1 MFQATRLA
9 LFALVL
15 ATAAALAGSAT
26 GPQDEAPTIA
36 RSGPAADLDLA
47 RHLVHDSR
55 FEAALELL
63 TEVAGEDPAMVRE
76 RDRVA
81 GMIKL
86 RESFLTGLGEDNG
99 RLRIPIDGKHRNLKV
114 ESYEGGV
121 ITFVKNKYEV
131 EYITI
136 DDLTLEDLAGAWK
149 SAKVEPIELR
159 SYALALVGDKSWSKL
174 WGKDA
179 EPPATHL
186 ADLDG
191 AADSVSRGARV
202 EALRTMETHLGKD
215 LDSAGGREV
224 IALFESVFEG
234 GRVELMEDPGKHR
247 FRTLRDLVRAS
258 LEASFGLA
266 DLPRV
271 LHATSAEMRGKEL
284 LLRYEFDQES
294 ELEDWLRDEEH
305 LNDVRMMGILQT
317 PEDQQRI
324 GLAEGALEL
333 LGTKGVRYTLP
344 YRGPIRLRYGM
355 NLPDL
360 GEEGLLW
367 QILVYLNDDFERNHF
382 AVHCFGYW
390 VELLELDFESEVE
403 REQVYYEIGT
413 DYFTEVIVDQ
423 KSDITVRR
431 EDLSDEQ
438 VLTLPARRV
447 NKGHISI
454 VSHSD
459 YITRVSS
466 FEIQGVPDLD
476 QAPIHRQTWVDLRLD
491 ELGF

>member
-1 MFQATRLA
+1 MLRPIRLVALA
-9 LFALVL
+9 LLLV
-15 ATAAALAGSAT
+15 ATAALAGTA
-26 GPQDEAPTIA
+26 PQDDAPTIA

-47 RHLVHDSR
+47 RQLVHSSR
-55 FEAALELL
+55 LEDALELL
-63 TEVAGEDPAMVRE
+63 SAVAGEDAALQRE

-81 GMIKL
+81 GLVDL
-86 RESFLTGLGEDNG
+86 RESFLSGLAEKTG
-99 RLRIPIDGKHRNLKV
+99 RLRIPIEGKHRNLKI

-131 EYITI
+131 EFLTI
-136 DDLTLEDLAGAWK
+136 DELAFIDLAKAWK
-149 SAKVEPIELR
+149 SAKVEPLELR
-159 SYALALVGDKSWSKL
+159 SYALALIGDKTWSKL

-186 ADLDG
+186 ADLEG
-191 AADSVSRGARV
+191 AADSVTRGARV
-202 EALRTMETHLGKD
+202 EALRELEGYLGKNLSGD
-215 LDSAGGREV
+215 EGRHIV
-224 IALFESVFEG
+224 ALLEAVFEG
-234 GRVELMEDPGKHR
+234 GKVELAEDAGKHR
-247 FRTLRDLVRAS
+247 FRTLRDLVTVS
-258 LEASFGLA
+258 LEAGFSAA

-271 LHATSAEMRGKEL
+271 LNATSSEMRGKEL
-284 LLRYEFDQES
+284 LLRYEFDKES

-466 FEIQGVPDLD
+466 FEIQGMPDLD